1 MRRLLALLLLTP
13 IAYSE
18 IYYFSCAVD
27 ESNVVA
33 SIKIDTDKKYIE
45 LGGSTKFSKS
55 YEETETI
62 LRAWNQTG
70 IANMFEVNKITGRAR
85 QVYSVDSASETYN
98 YTCRAAKPLMP

>member
-1 MRRLLALLLLTP
+1 MKRLLALLLLTP

-62 LRAWNQTG
+62 LRAWNETS
-70 IANMFEVNKITGRAR
+70 IANMFELNKITARAK
-85 QVYSVDSASETYN
+85 QVYAKDGYSEAYD
-98 YTCRAAKPLMP
+98 YTCKAVIPLMP